1 MSIRTG
7 SKSWGSGRV
16 AFLSRLEA
24 IRARV
29 EAGEPL
35 RTIHR
40 DHADSIGV
48 SYQQFCVYASRY
60 IGRAHQQ
67 EGREVGPGLAAT
79 APAANATSRAVQ
91 RQPGYPAGVAS
102 ERAIAGDGLG
112 ACEGG
117 LAGSVAG
124 QRGEARASRESGVG
138 VGPRRVDTAIQ
149 KPGDGFQKSLDGDAV
164 ADITK
169 KFDRY
174 C

>member
-24 IRARV
+24 IRARA

-40 DHADSIGV
+40 DHADNIGV
-48 SYQQFCVYASRY
+48 SYQQFCVYVSRY
-60 IGRAHQQ
+60 VGRSHEQ
-67 EGREVGPGLAAT
+67 EGREVGPGRGAP
-79 APAANATSRAVQ
+79 APAANATSLAVQPQPGNPARVAGERAV
-91 RQPGYPAGVAS
+91 
-102 ERAIAGDGLG
+102 AGDGLG
-112 ACEGG
+112 AGERG
-117 LAGSVAG
+117 VAG
-124 QRGEARASRESGVG
+124 GASGQRVDARGTSESGLG
-138 VGPRRVDTAIQ
+138 VGPRRVDTAIE